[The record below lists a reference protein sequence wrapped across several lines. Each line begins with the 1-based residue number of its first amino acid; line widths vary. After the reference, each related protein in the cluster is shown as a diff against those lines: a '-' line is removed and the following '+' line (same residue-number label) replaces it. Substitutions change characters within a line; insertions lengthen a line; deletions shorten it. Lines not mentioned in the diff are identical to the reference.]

1 MGSSLNKDSN
11 IPAMGYIY
19 RITCIPNGKSYI
31 GRTLHDPLQR
41 WKQHIYKA
49 KRSALK
55 TLLGQAIN
63 KYGADAFRIETVC
76 ELPEES
82 LDNMECY
89 YAEQYESYVWQG
101 GYNQTM
107 CGRGR
112 PYDYNTKEET
122 RKKMSEA
129 RLGKSLSAETR
140 AKMSMVTMGNKRCVG
155 RVVSEE
161 SKARNRASQP
171 SLKLTDDNVRY
182 IRENPDKLSQEKL
195 AHMFHVSR
203 SAVYL
208 VIANKTHT
216 GV

>member
-1 MGSSLNKDSN
+1 
-11 IPAMGYIY
+11 MGYIY
-19 RITCIPNGKSYI
+19 RIVCIPNGKSYI

-101 GYNQTM
+101 GYNQTL

-112 PYDYNTKEET
+112 PYDYKTREET
-122 RKKMSEA
+122 KKRMGEA
-129 RLGKSLSAETR
+129 QRGKVLSAETR
-140 AKMSMVTMGNKRCVG
+140 SKISASMQGHKRCVG
-155 RVVSEE
+155 RFVSEE
-161 SKARNRASQP
+161 SKAKNRASQP
-171 SLKLTDDNVRY
+171 SLKLTDNNVRY
-182 IRENPDKLSQEKL
+182 IRENPDKLTQEKL
-195 AHMFHVSR
+195 AGMFGVSR
-203 SAVYL
+203 SAVYC
-208 VIANKTHT
+208 VIANKTHR